1 MAGVCHG
8 RRVVKKD
15 IEDTVMANKALA
27 KRQKMTIRTEPSQQP
42 LKSRNVIVTGA
53 KRKALAAAS
62 TKHASG
68 LSLHA
73 RLFSKLP
80 GQSGDEK

>member
-1 MAGVCHG
+1 
-8 RRVVKKD
+8 
-15 IEDTVMANKALA
+15 MANKALA

-42 LKSRNVIVTGA
+42 LKARNVAVAGA
-53 KRKALAAAS
+53 KRKALATGT

-73 RLFSKLP
+73 RLFGKL
-80 GQSGDEK
+80 SGESGGEK